1 MEVGD
6 LVEING
12 GSPYCGK
19 FGVIANIEASHG
31 TIFYDV
37 LLFGYPN
44 LLRFRDQVMEN
55 IGESR

>member
-6 LVEING
+6 LVQING
-12 GSPYCGK
+12 GSPY
-19 FGVIANIEASHG
+19 FGRVGIIAHVEAAHG

-37 LLFGYPN
+37 IIFGESS
-44 LLRFRDQVMEN
+44 LLRFRDYVMEN

>member
-6 LVEING
+6 LVKINS

-19 FGVIANIEASHG
+19 FGVITNVEASHG
-31 TIFYDV
+31 TVFYDV
-37 LLFGYPN
+37 LLFGESS